1 MPFTPLK
8 TVAGFAVKPTQW
20 LWGPSMRKFL
30 TCLILSCLSVHASG
44 ADWVSVA
51 HDPLRTVELDLSSIT
66 KSDGDNKVAWGRIV
80 LSDSQA
86 ARSGYKSVRAMNRYD
101 CSNRSFVIVKR
112 VYVGDDEKVLREES
126 VDASQATPVRPGTVD
141 ERFFQAICPQPKASP
156 TNLRDLARE
165 AGRRAS
171 QANSSPSRQSRSGE
185 RDNASV
191 KLVRGE
197 SPNTASQ
204 TDNAEATSIQTR
216 LAQATRAAIPDY
228 QRLPPPTYTSRP
240 PVSKA
245 TSNRPATHEPP
256 PQAAGTTEAPAAP
269 HGHWSYTGMTG
280 PEHWAELSPS
290 FAACRT
296 GTRQSPIDI
305 RNGIKVDQEALQ
317 FDYKPS
323 YFRISDNGHT
333 IQVTYGPGS
342 TLSVM
347 GRTYELAQ
355 FHFHRPSEER
365 IDGRSFEL
373 VAHLVH
379 KDSED
384 HLAVVAVLFEVGKD
398 NPFIQTLW
406 NNLPLEQN
414 TEYQPATPIQI
425 SDLLPA
431 RREYFSY
438 MGSLTTPP
446 CTEGVLW
453 LVLKQPVQLSAD
465 QLAIFNRFY
474 SNNARPIQNTSGR
487 IIKESR

>member
-1 MPFTPLK
+1 
-8 TVAGFAVKPTQW
+8 
-20 LWGPSMRKFL
+20 MRKFL
-30 TCLILSCLSVHASG
+30 TGLTFSCLSICASA
-44 ADWVSVA
+44 ADWVAVA

-66 KSDGDNKVAWGRIV
+66 KSEGNSKVAWGRIV
-80 LSDSQA
+80 LSASQA

-101 CSNRSFVIVKR
+101 CANRSFVIVKR
-112 VYVGDDEKVLREES
+112 VYMADDDTVLREENI
-126 VDASQATPVRPGTVD
+126 DIEKATPVRPGTVD
-141 ERFFQAICPQPKASP
+141 ERFFQAVCPQPKAGP

-165 AGRRAS
+165 AGRRAA
-171 QANSSPSRQSRSGE
+171 QANPPQARQSRRDE
-185 RDNASV
+185 RDDNSLQ
-191 KLVRGE
+191 LVREDENDPAQAPDGTV
-197 SPNTASQ
+197 PA
-204 TDNAEATSIQTR
+204 AIRPR
-216 LAQATRAAIPDY
+216 LAQASRTAVPDY
-228 QRLPPPTYTSRP
+228 QRQPPPTYSSRP
-240 PVSKA
+240 PASR
-245 TSNRPATHEPP
+245 TTRPTVHEAPQQSAAMPEPP
-256 PQAAGTTEAPAAP
+256 AAT
-269 HGHWSYTGMTG
+269 HGHWGYTGVTG
-280 PEHWAELSPS
+280 PDHWAELSP
-290 FAACRT
+290 AYTTCRN

-323 YFRISDNGHT
+323 YFRIVDNGHT

-347 GRTYELAQ
+347 GRTYELVQ

-365 IDGRSFEL
+365 IDGRAFEM

-379 KDSED
+379 KDGEG
-384 HLAVVAVLFEVGKD
+384 HLAVVSVLFEVGKD

-414 TEYQPATPIQI
+414 SEYQPKASIQI
-425 SDLLPA
+425 GDLLPE
-431 RREYFSY
+431 RRDYFSY

-474 SNNARPIQNTSGR
+474 PNNARPIQNTAGR

>member
-1 MPFTPLK
+1 
-8 TVAGFAVKPTQW
+8 
-20 LWGPSMRKFL
+20 
-30 TCLILSCLSVHASG
+30 
-44 ADWVSVA
+44 
-51 HDPLRTVELDLSSIT
+51 
-66 KSDGDNKVAWGRIV
+66 
-80 LSDSQA
+80 
-86 ARSGYKSVRAMNRYD
+86 
-101 CSNRSFVIVKR
+101 
-112 VYVGDDEKVLREES
+112 
-126 VDASQATPVRPGTVD
+126 
-141 ERFFQAICPQPKASP
+141 
-156 TNLRDLARE
+156 
-165 AGRRAS
+165 
-171 QANSSPSRQSRSGE
+171 
-185 RDNASV
+185 
-191 KLVRGE
+191 
-197 SPNTASQ
+197 
-204 TDNAEATSIQTR
+204 
-216 LAQATRAAIPDY
+216 
-228 QRLPPPTYTSRP
+228 
-240 PVSKA
+240 
-245 TSNRPATHEPP
+245 
-256 PQAAGTTEAPAAP
+256 
-269 HGHWSYTGMTG
+269 MTG
-280 PEHWAELSPS
+280 PEHWAELSPG

-317 FDYKPS
+317 LDYKPS

-342 TLSVM
+342 ALSVM
-347 GRTYELAQ
+347 GRTYELVQ

-379 KDSED
+379 KDSEG